1 MRIAIGIEYDGTAY
15 NGWQRQENG
24 AGVQECIER
33 ALSSVANEKVSVQG
47 AGRTDAGVHASAQV
61 AHFDSASQRSERG
74 WLLGANST
82 LPDDISLSWVQ
93 PVSDEFHARFS
104 ATSRSYRYEILNRL
118 VRPALE
124 RKRAWWIYQPL
135 DARLMNDAAQLLV
148 GTHDYSAF
156 RAAECQAK
164 SAQREIYEI
173 SVIRRGDRLT
183 LDIRANAFLHRMVR
197 NIIGSLVAVGLGE
210 QRPAWIA
217 DVLASRD
224 RKCGGI
230 GAPAHGLTLVGVR
243 YPDHFE
249 LPRV

>member
-1 MRIAIGIEYDGTAY
+1 
-15 NGWQRQENG
+15 
-24 AGVQECIER
+24 
-33 ALSSVANEKVSVQG
+33 
-47 AGRTDAGVHASAQV
+47 
-61 AHFDSASQRSERG
+61 
-74 WLLGANST
+74 
-82 LPDDISLSWVQ
+82 
-93 PVSDEFHARFS
+93 
-104 ATSRSYRYEILNRL
+104 
-118 VRPALE
+118 
-124 RKRAWWIYQPL
+124 
-135 DARLMNDAAQLLV
+135 MNDAAQLLV